1 MNAAPTLST
10 PQSPSEEMV
19 KAALCD
25 DKRGH
30 KGKTRLCLATSLA
43 KDKSELIRF
52 ALSPDKIVTPDI
64 NNKLPGRGVWV
75 SAQRLALETVLA
87 KNSFARG
94 FKGKAIIPDDFV
106 KMVEF
111 LLCRRVLGLLTM
123 SRKSGYIFIG
133 FDQVKAAAQ
142 AGSLAWRI
150 EARDGSMDGRSKIR
164 TLSKAVAKE
173 LELPLPKVLGCFSE
187 DELAKALSRDS
198 VIHIGLPRGPFAKTF
213 GADVTRLA
221 GFRDL
226 VPEDWPDIAH
236 EQQYQR

>member
-1 MNAAPTLST
+1 LNAAPTLST

-30 KGKTRLCLATSLA
+30 KGKTRLCLAT
-43 KDKSELIRF
+43 
-52 ALSPDKIVTPDI
+52 
-64 NNKLPGRGVWV
+64 
-75 SAQRLALETVLA
+75 
-87 KNSFARG
+87 
-94 FKGKAIIPDDFV
+94 KAIIPDDFV